1 MSFELHQRKH
11 IDGELRSIARRQ
23 LRRASDTLRSAN
35 ANTFDTAVHE
45 SRKSVKKVRAI
56 VRVLEES
63 GAAIPRKDR
72 KRLKRAARELS
83 RLRDA
88 AAILETFDRVRRRY
102 PKRLPEHTLALLRG
116 SLIRAREDKARRAR
130 ADGAVAYAAE
140 QVDKTRRS
148 AKRWK
153 APSLDL
159 AEPIDVIADSY
170 RRSRKAMRRAAG
182 SYRSVVIHA
191 WRKALKTL
199 WYQLRLV
206 KPLLSGLAPY
216 VAELKRLET
225 ALGEDHNLVVL
236 GATLRACRDLR
247 SMGSQVRQ
255 VEQMAARMRPPLRK
269 RAFALGRR
277 LHEKDPRTFAQ
288 WLQRASKQ
296 TRQRSAAA

>member
-1 MSFELHQRKH
+1 MCNAHSGAVN
-11 IDGELRSIARRQ
+11 IDVVRIASAEAHR
-23 LRRASDTLRSAN
+23 RRAEEHRAPAAPPCQRHAQEREREHVRHRRPRITQEREKSAG
-35 ANTFDTAVHE
+35 DCQ
-45 SRKSVKKVRAI
+45 S
-56 VRVLEES
+56 
-63 GAAIPRKDR
+63 PR
-72 KRLKRAARELS
+72 
-83 RLRDA
+83 
-88 AAILETFDRVRRRY
+88 RVRRRD
-102 PKRLPEHTLALLRG
+102 PSQG
-116 SLIRAREDKARRAR
+116 SEAAETRRAR

-170 RRSRKAMRRAAG
+170 RRSRKAMRRASG

-277 LHEKDPRTFAQ
+277 LHEKDPDTFAQ

-296 TRQRSAAA
+296 